1 MAVLSERLVPK
12 EVVTA
17 QIVAQL
23 LQEAEDVGDTVNC
36 WQVQSVLFPIKHS
49 WRQKQTEPNT

>member
-1 MAVLSERLVPK
+1 MLGERLVPK

-17 QIVAQL
+17 EVVAQL
-23 LQEAEDVGDTVNC
+23 LQEAEDVGDTVYC
-36 WQVQSVLFPIKHS
+36 GQVQSVLFPIKHS

>member
-1 MAVLSERLVPK
+1 MAVLGERLVPK

-17 QIVAQL
+17 EVVAQL
-23 LQEAEDVGDTVNC
+23 LQEAEDVGDTVYC
-36 WQVQSVLFPIKHS
+36 GQVQSVLFPIKHS